1 MSFPCPHCGGEI
13 VVTPG
18 SSPFPGWRNPD
29 ATDAIS
35 SAQSAAQVEVAPVA
49 QGSEVQDRSPKSKT
63 YNQGYTR
70 NFDAFWVFYPRHRD
84 KRKAFKA
91 WRNAV
96 ARLVATTGAT
106 GATAMAQLEA
116 GAQRYR
122 DDPNRLDEF
131 TKYAEGWLNGDGWED
146 EPLPARLNGR
156 RDRPPDPPRPMTSG
170 EMDREIARALGEF
183 GTTLGK
189 EKP

>member
-13 VVTPG
+13 VVVPG

-29 ATDAIS
+29 ANGANQM
-35 SAQSAAQVEVAPVA
+35 AQPMAQPRIA
-49 QGSEVQDRSPKSKT
+49 QGFEVQDLSPKSKT

-70 NFDAFWVFYPRHRD
+70 NFDEFWEVYPRHRD

-96 ARLVATTGAT
+96 ARL
-106 GATAMAQLEA
+106 GATADARGAIIA
-116 GAQRYR
+116 GAIRYR

-146 EPLPARLNGR
+146 EPLPSRI
-156 RDRPPDPPRPMTSG
+156 DRSRSADPPRPMTSG
-170 EMDREIARALGEF
+170 EMDQFIDRA
-183 GTTLGK
+183 LGK

>member
-13 VVTPG
+13 VVIPG

-35 SAQSAAQVEVAPVA
+35 PAQLVTQSQIAH
-49 QGSEVQDRSPKSKT
+49 GSKNLDLDPSPKKNQT

-70 NFDAFWVFYPRHRD
+70 NFLDFWEVYPRHRD

-96 ARLVATTGAT
+96 ARL
-106 GATAMAQLEA
+106 GATADARGAILA
-116 GAQRYR
+116 GAIRYR

-131 TKYAEGWLNGDGWED
+131 TKYAEGWLNADGWED

-156 RDRPPDPPRPMTSG
+156 RERPPDPPRAMTSG
-170 EMDREIARALGEF
+170 EMDQFIDRALG
-183 GTTLGK
+183 K
-189 EKP
+189 ERP